1 MQEGDVQENYLS
13 SFSPVMTRR
22 RFAIGGLAACSIGCY
37 SQPRAVPSY
46 MVGDHWVMRG
56 QSNGRTYEDPETI
69 EAIATNALMVKTI
82 RSGLIVTV
90 PYSPSMNKLDMDGK
104 EIEQVRHP
112 LFIGQRWDY
121 AFRVDLPKLS
131 ARTDN
136 TRSAKVTGMERIRV
150 SAGEFDCFKIEV
162 DGFWTNT
169 LDPGPFGGNGHFRET
184 LWYAPLARR
193 IARQQAVSTGVRT
206 GRTVTLW
213 EGGAEMV
220 EYRPATR

>member
-1 MQEGDVQENYLS
+1 
-13 SFSPVMTRR
+13 
-22 RFAIGGLAACSIGCY
+22 
-37 SQPRAVPSY
+37 
-46 MVGDHWVMRG
+46 
-56 QSNGRTYEDPETI
+56 
-69 EAIATNALMVKTI
+69 
-82 RSGLIVTV
+82 
-90 PYSPSMNKLDMDGK
+90 
-104 EIEQVRHP
+104 
-112 LFIGQRWDY
+112 
-121 AFRVDLPKLS
+121 
-131 ARTDN
+131 
-136 TRSAKVTGMERIRV
+136 MERIRV

-169 LDPGPFGGNGHFRET
+169 LDAGPFGGNGHFRET